1 MKPILRVFVIE
12 HCATCDEARA
22 LAIQIDQDYP
32 DVTVEVVDIGD
43 AEVAVPETVF
53 ATPTYM
59 LNNRIVSLGNPYPE
73 EIARVIEEAT
83 AVQYRH

>member
-22 LAIQIDQDYP
+22 LAIQIEQDYP

-43 AEVAVPETVF
+43 TEMAVPETVF